1 MSLAFRQHRRV
12 LRPSPNGN
20 RRVGFTLNS
29 GRTLSSLEES
39 AKCQK
44 RTSDEQ
50 ETEERAV
57 VQTNCAS
64 GVAWQR
70 ASFRGDYH
78 EIVTSLS
85 ARNAMNAEAMAAS
98 IAPPATTRAIVAL
111 RSADRAFS
119 TTLRIASKP
128 CAATTSARL
137 NLI

>member
-1 MSLAFRQHRRV
+1 MNCIGQRNK
-12 LRPSPNGN
+12 P
-20 RRVGFTLNS
+20 
-29 GRTLSSLEES
+29 
-39 AKCQK
+39 
-44 RTSDEQ
+44 
-50 ETEERAV
+50 ETEGRA
-57 VQTNCAS
+57 
-64 GVAWQR
+64 GVRPKLGFGCLAWQQGFF
-70 ASFRGDYH
+70 AYDHH